1 LILEAARKK
10 LRAASFFYKLRARVR
25 KGWVMKIFYIAGVA
39 AVLLIASLA
48 LAKLSVPNVVLG
60 KVEGAL
66 DFCAQADPQSADKY
80 KAKKKEFAQGAT
92 DEELAEARDSQ
103 DYKDAYQS
111 STDEM
116 SKQSKDEAKKSCVAA
131 RAGK

>member
-1 LILEAARKK
+1 
-10 LRAASFFYKLRARVR
+10 
-25 KGWVMKIFYIAGVA
+25 MKIFHITGVA
-39 AVLLIASLA
+39 SMLLLGSLA
-48 LAKLSVPNVVLG
+48 LAKLSVPSVVLG

-80 KAKKKEFAQGAT
+80 QAKKKEFTQGAT

-103 DYKDAYQS
+103 EYKDGYQS

-116 SKQSKDEAKKSCVAA
+116 SKQPKDEAKKSCAA
-131 RAGK
+131 ALAGK

>member
-1 LILEAARKK
+1 
-10 LRAASFFYKLRARVR
+10 
-25 KGWVMKIFYIAGVA
+25 MKIFHITGAGA
-39 AVLLIASLA
+39 LLLLSSLA

-66 DFCAQADPQSADKY
+66 DFCAQVDPESADKY
-80 KAKKKEFAQGAT
+80 QAKKKEFAQGAT

-116 SKQSKDEAKKSCVAA
+116 SKQSKDEAKKSCAAA